1 MPAESE
7 PQRRAA
13 GAALAVKKGERPASS
28 LKGAAR
34 GMLSMTRSQLEDFA
48 RSPNKPQ
55 TTRAAAHLDR
65 EHKAMRGASPQSS
78 RKKPKSKRPRSKGR
92 S

>member
-13 GAALAVKKGERPASS
+13 GAALAVKRGEAPASS
-28 LKGAAR
+28 LKGASR
-34 GMLSMTRSQLEDFA
+34 QMLKMSRSALEDYA
-48 RSPNKPQ
+48 SKPTRPQ

-65 EHKAMRGASPQSS
+65 EHKAMRGAGSPGKKRTS
-78 RKKPKSKRPRSKGR
+78 RRRSKHKKG
-92 S
+92 

>member
-13 GAALAVKKGERPASS
+13 GAALAVKRGEQPASS

-34 GMLSMTRSQLEDFA
+34 SMLSMTRSQLEDYA
-48 RSPNKPQ
+48 RTPSKPQ
-55 TTRAAAHLDR
+55 TTRAAAHLDK
-65 EHKAMRGASPQSS
+65 EHKAMRGVNPQP
-78 RKKPKSKRPRSKGR
+78 RKKAKKASRRGR
-92 S
+92 GKK

>member
-13 GAALAVKKGERPASS
+13 GAALAVKRGERPASS

-34 GMLSMTRSQLEDFA
+34 SMLSMTRSQLEDYA
-48 RSPNKPQ
+48 RTPSKPQ
-55 TTRAAAHLDR
+55 TTRAAAHLDK
-65 EHKAMRGASPQSS
+65 ENKAMRGVNPQPHKKAKKAS
-78 RKKPKSKRPRSKGR
+78 RRGRGKK
-92 S
+92 

>member
-13 GAALAVKKGERPASS
+13 GAALAVKRGEQPASS
-28 LKGAAR
+28 LRGAAR
-34 GMLSMTRSQLEDFA
+34 GMLRMTRSQLEDYA
-48 RSPNKPQ
+48 RQPGKPQ

-65 EHKAMRGASPQSS
+65 EHKAMRGANPHP
-78 RKKPKSKRPRSKGR
+78 RKKSPKKASRRGR
-92 S
+92 GKK

>member
-13 GAALAVKKGERPASS
+13 GAALAVKRGERPASS

-34 GMLSMTRSQLEDFA
+34 SMLSMTRSQLEDYA
-48 RSPNKPQ
+48 RTPSKPQ
-55 TTRAAAHLDR
+55 TTHAAAHLDK
-65 EHKAMRGASPQSS
+65 ENKAMRGVNPQP
-78 RKKPKSKRPRSKGR
+78 RKKAKKASRRSKK
-92 S
+92 